1 MTREEFDARSYGPGM
16 QIRINGQ
23 GCYHVAGVDVGKR
36 EFAVLMSWGELRWFG
51 FYQVDVIASNQAEVT
66 HGSQD

>member
-1 MTREEFDARSYGPGM
+1 MTREEFDRLSYGPGM

-23 GCYHVAGVDVGKR
+23 GCYHVAGVDFGKR
-36 EFAVLMSWGELRWFG
+36 EIAVSMSWGELRWFG
-51 FYQVDVIASNQAEVT
+51 FYQVDVIVSDETEVD